1 MLIDFNIKDHRLVP
15 NFKGGDGQLDVQ
27 MHLDEQGKILIG
39 CLDQDSTIG
48 LHTHDTSYEAIYIL
62 TGTGYAITDGEREE
76 LKPGVCTYCPKG
88 SAHELHCYGPDDL
101 VFFAVVPEL

>member
-1 MLIDFNIKDHRLVP
+1 MRIDFNTLDHKIIP
-15 NFKGGDGQLDVQ
+15 NFKGGEGQLDAQ
-27 MHLDEQGKILIG
+27 MHVDEQGKILVARVSPE
-39 CLDQDSTIG
+39 STVG

-62 TGTGYAITDGEREE
+62 SGTGYAITNGIREE
-76 LKPGVCTYCPKG
+76 LEPGMCTYCPKG